1 MMIQVWCKEEDIEIP
16 GGRIE
21 GPDPGL
27 EGKEFVALLTVNN
40 KEKVPASVI
49 FIQRKYLF
57 HNVVA
62 PALPYPPCG
71 RRPAA
76 DQGVVPSPRRA
87 RLGGG
92 EADAA
97 RHEQGD

>member
-40 KEKVPASVI
+40 KEKVAALVI
-49 FIQRKYLF
+49 SSKKIYLF
-57 HNVVA
+57 HTVVA

-71 RRPAA
+71 RGPAA
-76 DQGVVPSPRRA
+76 DQGLVPPPRRA

>member
-40 KEKVPASVI
+40 KEKVAASVI
-49 FIQRKYLF
+49 SSKKIS
-57 HNVVA
+57 
-62 PALPYPPCG
+62 
-71 RRPAA
+71 
-76 DQGVVPSPRRA
+76 VP
-87 RLGGG
+87 
-92 EADAA
+92 
-97 RHEQGD
+97 

>member
-40 KEKVPASVI
+40 KEKVAALVI
-49 FIQRKYLF
+49 SSKKIF
-57 HNVVA
+57 
-62 PALPYPPCG
+62 
-71 RRPAA
+71 
-76 DQGVVPSPRRA
+76 VP
-87 RLGGG
+87 
-92 EADAA
+92 
-97 RHEQGD
+97 